1 MKLGALLEV
10 KENSGLAFLHFEH
23 GEAMVAHPVFAT
35 WGSPFRFVKKNIQRT
50 KRHRDDPEVIRS
62 VEKYQIA

>member
-1 MKLGALLEV
+1 MSTKPALKLGALLEV

-35 WGSPFRFVKKNIQRT
+35 WGVSLQVC
-50 KRHRDDPEVIRS
+50 
-62 VEKYQIA
+62 